1 MATFRG
7 IAAIGT
13 GVLSLLEDAWARD
26 PFVADTLETSLVS
39 AEGLRERPF
48 DFGVTIF
55 VYRVAVNGTQRTLP
69 PTVPGRRRPLPVEV
83 DLLLSTWGRSAQR
96 ELELLGWCMRAL
108 DDDPL
113 LPAAVLNRSVPDVF
127 EPTELVEVVPNPL
140 PLDDHYRLWDALT
153 WDYQTSAAY
162 TARLVKLE
170 SARLL
175 TEAGP
180 VLERDLAFGALAR
193 SS

>member
-69 PTVPGRRRPLPVEV
+69 
-83 DLLLSTWGRSAQR
+83 S
-96 ELELLGWCMRAL
+96 
-108 DDDPL
+108 
-113 LPAAVLNRSVPDVF
+113 
-127 EPTELVEVVPNPL
+127 
-140 PLDDHYRLWDALT
+140 
-153 WDYQTSAAY
+153 
-162 TARLVKLE
+162 
-170 SARLL
+170 
-175 TEAGP
+175 
-180 VLERDLAFGALAR
+180 
-193 SS
+193 